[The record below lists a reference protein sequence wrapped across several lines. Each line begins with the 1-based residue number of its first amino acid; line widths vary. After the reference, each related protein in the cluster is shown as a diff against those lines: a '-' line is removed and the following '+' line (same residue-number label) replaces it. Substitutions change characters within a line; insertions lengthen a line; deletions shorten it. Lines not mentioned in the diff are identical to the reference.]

1 MTEERVWIYEDNIED
16 GVQAVLLNKEVRI
29 TCFSTW
35 CGDSETGYGA
45 SVGYDLPIEQVKSL
59 YKFLGAWLREKGK

>member
-1 MTEERVWIYEDNIED
+1 MTEERVWIYEDDIED
-16 GVQAVLLNKEVRI
+16 GVQAVLYNKGVHI
-29 TCFSTW
+29 TCFSNW

-45 SVGYDLPIEQVKSL
+45 SISYDLPIEQVKSL